1 MKPAPALYTIHMTNL
16 SKLSAVVLFSLFSS
30 LGAYASD
37 LSFDGS
43 RSSGFSAQEL
53 MDQAKSS
60 TDERTPVASTVPVS
74 NELTTFWSNLSTSG
88 MEKLC
93 KSAQIQLDK
102 NTTLVNVVGIGGGI
116 KRQLKQYPDQR
127 LALIDQVEVKL
138 SATIGHEVLQVP
150 NVGSFGVSVYGG
162 VEGRSMVVRPLEDNR
177 YCKQL
182 TTLVKLYEMK
192 TVLPVTAKRI
202 SNMEIGEIWKLPVT
216 VRYGI
221 NAGIG
226 ANVNEILNISIG
238 AGETKERRPS
248 VSLYRIDQNNIR
260 LRLRIDHVTVKSVG
274 VSANTFEIPA
284 GDIGLLK
291 GEDILSKAVDRSLAS
306 QITKRIAFKLAYSH
320 VRTTGQKLLLE
331 FNINPNDAGQVEQ
344 VVQFLQGDF
353 DSIRKFI
360 SMGLKFDSFAEEA
373 DGRTGVGEIEGLAD
387 QTGSIITATATF
399 AGSDH
404 YNGHTDNFNINI
416 PIIHNHQKSWATVYH
431 RYQALN
437 NNGATVHVQQETRVS
452 NGETLNIPLVGTQ
465 IKHNSEKN
473 MYVINK
479 ESADGKVTNPA
490 LLYQQYEGLIGEGDY
505 RARGLVD
512 NANNVLK
519 YAGMKGDGTT
529 SENMIPSSV
538 LFPPLPPVEHNNYD
552 GGNQSDPSK
561 TYKAVVMSFKLVFS
575 DKAVQDIILAAPQM
589 IMKAYM
595 NVMRETESELVNKVM
610 DLFSVSD
617 KGEVKY
623 DYSAMQK
630 RLGWNASNQSEGA
643 TNPLDIVRNMAYA
656 ASKFIE
662 KIVSVRQESSWKGQS
677 EQLAK
682 VASHGDMKYEDFLKV
697 VIQMVDT
704 KDISSDIYIHSDKRV
719 KGEPDVTQNYS
730 MFNNRDNNYDRTL
743 ADVTAMRERF
753 ADPTDLTD

>member
-1 MKPAPALYTIHMTNL
+1 MTKL
-16 SKLSAVVLFSLFSS
+16 PILSAAVLISLFTN

-43 RSSGFSAQEL
+43 RGGGFSAQEL

-88 MEKLC
+88 IEKLC

-102 NTTLVNVVGIGGGI
+102 NTTLVNVIGIGGGI

-150 NVGSFGVSVYGG
+150 NVGSFGVSVSGG

-202 SNMEIGEIWKLPVT
+202 SKMEIGEIWKLPVT

-221 NAGIG
+221 SAGIG
-226 ANVNEILNISIG
+226 ANVNEVVNISIG

-248 VSLYRIDQNNIR
+248 VSLYRIDENNIR

-274 VSANTFEIPA
+274 VSANTYEIPA

-306 QITKRIAFKLAYSH
+306 QINKMIAFKLAYSH

-331 FNINPNDAGQVEQ
+331 FNVNPNDAGQVEQ

-360 SMGLKFDSFAEEA
+360 AMGLKFDSFAEEA
-373 DGRTGVGEIEGLAD
+373 DGRAGVGELEDMAA

-416 PIIHNHQKSWATVYH
+416 PVIHNHQKSWATVYH
-431 RYQALN
+431 RYQTLK
-437 NNGATVHVQQETRVS
+437 NGGDTVHVQQATRVS
-452 NGETLNIPLVGTQ
+452 NGETLNIPFVGTQ

-529 SENMIPSSV
+529 AENMIPAAV

-552 GGNQSDPSK
+552 GGSQSDPTK

-575 DKAVQDIILAAPQM
+575 DKAVQDIVFSAPQM

-595 NVMRETESELVNKVM
+595 NVMRETESAIVDKVM
-610 DLFSVSD
+610 DLFTVSD

-623 DYSAMQK
+623 DYRAVQK
-630 RLGWNASNQSEGA
+630 RLGVSSFDNSQDS
-643 TNPLDIVRNMAYA
+643 TNPLNIVSTMARA
-656 ASKFIE
+656 ATKFIE
-662 KIVSVRQESSWKGQS
+662 KISSVREESSWKGQS

-682 VASHGDMKYEDFLKV
+682 VASSGEMKYEDFLKV

>member
-1 MKPAPALYTIHMTNL
+1 
-16 SKLSAVVLFSLFSS
+16 
-30 LGAYASD
+30 
-37 LSFDGS
+37 
-43 RSSGFSAQEL
+43 
-53 MDQAKSS
+53 
-60 TDERTPVASTVPVS
+60 
-74 NELTTFWSNLSTSG
+74 

-93 KSAQIQLDK
+93 KSAQIQLNQ
-102 NTTLVNVVGIGGGI
+102 NTTLVNVIGLGGGI
-116 KRQLKQYPDQR
+116 KRSLKQYPDQR
-127 LALIDQVEVKL
+127 LALIDEIDLHL

-150 NVGSFGVSVYGG
+150 NVGSFGVSVSGG
-162 VEGRSMVVRPLEDNR
+162 VEGRSIVVRPLEDNR

-182 TTLVKLYEMK
+182 TTLVKLYQMK

-216 VRYGI
+216 VSYGI
-221 NAGIG
+221 SGGIG
-226 ANVNEILNISIG
+226 TNVGEVVNISIG
-238 AGETKERRPS
+238 AGETKQRRPS

-291 GEDILSKAVDRSLAS
+291 GEDIISKAVDRSLAS
-306 QITKRIAFKLAYSH
+306 EINKMIAFKLAYSH

-331 FNINPNDAGQVEQ
+331 FNVDPNNAGQVEQ

-373 DGRTGVGEIEGLAD
+373 DGQTGVGEIEGLAN

-437 NNGATVHVQQETRVS
+437 NNGTTVHVQQETRVS

-473 MYVINK
+473 IYVINK

-519 YAGMKGDGTT
+519 YAGMKGNGTT

-552 GGNQSDPSK
+552 GGNQSDPTK

-595 NVMRETESELVNKVM
+595 NVMRETESEIVNKVM
-610 DLFSVSD
+610 DLFTVSD

-623 DYSAMQK
+623 DYSAAQK
-630 RLGWNASNQSEGA
+630 RLGVTSFDNNQES
-643 TNPLDIVRNMAYA
+643 TNPMNIVGTMARA
-656 ASKFIE
+656 ATKFIE
-662 KIVSVRQESSWKGQS
+662 KIVSVREESSWKGQS

-682 VASHGDMKYEDFLKV
+682 VASHSDMKYEDFLKV

-743 ADVTAMRERF
+743 GDVTAMRERF